1 MQTIVTPVAAFTMA
15 TILFVW
21 NRSSIHAA
29 KRNAKMVRESDGGQI
44 NWKNEDL
51 RRHGQIKRL
60 EEMQS
65 QASQPEKKLK
75 ARKIR
80 RGEEESD

>member
-1 MQTIVTPVAAFTMA
+1 MA

-29 KRNAKMVRESDGGQI
+29 KRNAKTVRESDGGQV

-51 RRHGQIKRL
+51 RRHGQMKRL

-65 QASQPEKKLK
+65 QASQPEAMLK
-75 ARKIR
+75 ARKTKKGS
-80 RGEEESD
+80 GESG